1 MVIFHSYVSLPE
13 GSMTNIISP
22 GGSWWKK
29 RGAPFKGAVGGSLA
43 VFDLGRFCNFSICNP
58 KKEIS

>member
-1 MVIFHSYVSLPE
+1 
-13 GSMTNIISP
+13 MTNIISP